1 MLEKKEKNAEKMIV
15 KEYHEKNFQKI
26 MKKRGEMLSKGE
38 RGITDHQER
47 RQQKLRQ
54 TIVDLAAQRLVKEE
68 IVRENLAR
76 QKRMSAYQALT
87 KLAKDHHL
95 AKNLKEKAQSNHE
108 AWQKKTVLTQQNLK
122 SQEKEAKVFNQL
134 KNLRDPRNK
143 KHKSFISK
151 NFNSE

>member
-15 KEYHEKNFQKI
+15 KEYHEKNYQKI

-38 RGITDHQER
+38 RLMTDHQER

-76 QKRMSAYQALT
+76 QKRMSAY
-87 KLAKDHHL
+87 
-95 AKNLKEKAQSNHE
+95 
-108 AWQKKTVLTQQNLK
+108 
-122 SQEKEAKVFNQL
+122 
-134 KNLRDPRNK
+134 
-143 KHKSFISK
+143 
-151 NFNSE
+151 

>member
-38 RGITDHQER
+38 KGITDHQER

-95 AKNLKEKAQSNHE
+95 ANNLK
-108 AWQKKTVLTQQNLK
+108 
-122 SQEKEAKVFNQL
+122 
-134 KNLRDPRNK
+134 
-143 KHKSFISK
+143 
-151 NFNSE
+151 